1 MDCCARCLR
10 GSLGGW
16 TVAHAVYVVVFGWT
30 VAHAVYVVVLM
41 DGCCAR
47 CLRGSL
53 GGWTVA
59 HAVYGVVL
67 VDGLLRTLSTW

>member
-16 TVAHAVYVVVFGWT
+16 TVAHAVYAVYVVVWMDCCARCLRGSLDGWT

-41 DGCCAR
+41 DG
-47 CLRGSL
+47 
-53 GGWTVA
+53 
-59 HAVYGVVL
+59 
-67 VDGLLRTLSTW
+67 LLRTLSTW

>member
-16 TVAHAVYVVVFGWT
+16 TVAHAVYVVVLVDGWT
-30 VAHAVYVVVLM
+30 VAHAVYV
-41 DGCCAR
+41 
-47 CLRGSL
+47 
-53 GGWTVA
+53 
-59 HAVYGVVL
+59 VVL

>member
-16 TVAHAVYVVVFGWT
+16 TVAHAVYVVVLVDLARSLRGWT
-30 VAHAVYVVVLM
+30 VAHAVYV
-41 DGCCAR
+41 
-47 CLRGSL
+47 
-53 GGWTVA
+53 
-59 HAVYGVVL
+59 VVL

>member
-16 TVAHAVYVVVFGWT
+16 TVAHAVYVVVL
-30 VAHAVYVVVLM
+30 V

-47 CLRGSL
+47 SLRGSL

-59 HAVYGVVL
+59 HAVYVVVL